1 VLVPQP
7 RAGTQQDGGQGI
19 EAPASS
25 VHSASTGAT
34 RKPRVAD
41 LLERIAELEKN
52 LELAR
57 VTETTQVY
65 GCTDLENNQR
75 LLKELKDDARKTV
88 KSLLIHPKQCKCS
101 NGAAA
106 FQIRPTGPTYT
117 QPAQQHQTVACK
129 REHTLGKLVA
139 FATHVSNLKALL
151 QSTKAEQHL
160 VNPTL
165 MYELVAKLPISKR
178 LDWVWHAAAI
188 QPYPTIV
195 DFSSWLR
202 DLANV
207 VCVVTDIDVKEPR
220 HRLLHASIDR
230 VLVEEQEIC
239 LSSCPMCEG
248 RGPGQHVIWDCQ
260 RFLGV
265 TFTERSRLVRRQGAT
280 KSS

>member
-106 FQIRPTGPTYT
+106 FQFSATSAVQLRIPIAHQILLARPYFF
-117 QPAQQHQTVACK
+117 C
-129 REHTLGKLVA
+129 ED
-139 FATHVSNLKALL
+139 VS
-151 QSTKAEQHL
+151 
-160 VNPTL
+160 
-165 MYELVAKLPISKR
+165 
-178 LDWVWHAAAI
+178 
-188 QPYPTIV
+188 
-195 DFSSWLR
+195 
-202 DLANV
+202 
-207 VCVVTDIDVKEPR
+207 
-220 HRLLHASIDR
+220 
-230 VLVEEQEIC
+230 
-239 LSSCPMCEG
+239 G
-248 RGPGQHVIWDCQ
+248 R
-260 RFLGV
+260 
-265 TFTERSRLVRRQGAT
+265 RSM
-280 KSS
+280 